1 MNFEHTNEN
10 YNLVQ
15 RLRVESEQKK
25 EQLGQVHVQKKS
37 ELEKIKGKYQEKFD
51 ELQNLNKTL
60 KQVEDH
66 NQEIDGAIKVAQR
79 TTLRL
84 EENVVSLEKEK
95 KKQDVLIDQMNEQI
109 KRLEEKKTI
118 LTAQLLSQKEETA
131 QANGILKEAQTEMD
145 KITHSKK
152 NLLDKW
158 QQSLIN
164 MQRRDKALQ
173 NVNKTLES

>member
-95 KKQDVLIDQMNEQI
+95 KKQDAASDED
-109 KRLEEKKTI
+109 
-118 LTAQLLSQKEETA
+118 A
-131 QANGILKEAQTEMD
+131 ILK
-145 KITHSKK
+145 
-152 NLLDKW
+152 
-158 QQSLIN
+158 
-164 MQRRDKALQ
+164 
-173 NVNKTLES
+173 